1 MGLTGVSPLQLV
13 NISIV
18 FGMVV
23 MPFTYH
29 PILRIAMD
37 KNIMGKHVNR
47 RGDTVLGVAVLGL
60 IIVAALAAIP
70 LMIATNFG
78 TP

>member
-1 MGLTGVSPLQLV
+1 
-13 NISIV
+13 
-18 FGMVV
+18 
-23 MPFTYH
+23 
-29 PILRIAMD
+29 MD